1 MSKKGAAH
9 PNRKGMSLDIKNK
22 VHKDAYMNRSY
33 YILNKRGLII
43 PPQSKNLQQ
52 A

>member
-1 MSKKGAAH
+1 MSQKGAAH
-9 PNRKGMSLDIKNK
+9 PTE
-22 VHKDAYMNRSY
+22 DACMNRSY

-43 PPQSKNLQQ
+43 PPPLKKYVQQ